1 MTRAEENV
9 SQTSLHHARLDWNE
23 AGTPVSSEFGDVY
36 FSNDNGLSE
45 TRYVFLQQ
53 NRLPA
58 RFSHHDSDN
67 FVIGETGF
75 GTGLNFLATMAAFL
89 EQGSDPERCARLHFI
104 SFEKYPLTQADL
116 GKALGAWP
124 ELASLSQALI
134 EQWPLPIEGCHRL
147 QFAEGRVRLDLWF
160 GDIKDTLPLVPQGPH
175 GLVDAWYL
183 DGFSP
188 AKNPEMW
195 TQELFDGLA
204 RLARPAATI
213 STFTCAGFVRRGLIA
228 AGFGAKKVKGHG
240 SKREMLAGMREGKMP
255 EPTIAP
261 WYART
266 EANSTGEVLI
276 IGGGIA
282 SAMAALSLVERGRA
296 VTLLCEGDEP
306 ATGASGNRQGAL
318 YPLLNGEHDA
328 LSRFYALAFGYARN
342 RLLALARHHA
352 IAFGLGEDSD
362 KGSQGGVVQLGYDDK
377 SAAKLAKMSQG
388 PFPPALMRPLDAAE
402 VEQRSG
408 LPCGH
413 GGVIYPLGGWL
424 CPADLTRAA
433 LAEAQAT
440 GLLRLE
446 YGAEITALS
455 ELEGGW
461 RVESREG
468 RHWQAPTLVVAAG
481 HQLPALLPFAEL
493 PLYPVRGQVSH
504 VPTTASLSRLK
515 TVLCYDGYLTPAHNG
530 AHCIGASYGR
540 NQSGTDYSPEEQAQ
554 NQSRLQACLPEA
566 VWPSE
571 VDVSGGEARVGVRC
585 ASRDHLP
592 VAGPV
597 VRLAQLEEHYAHLR
611 TRQAD
616 AAPLPL
622 HPGLFVLGA
631 LGSRGL
637 CSAPLCGELVAS
649 EICGDPLPLP
659 TDLLEALHPARYWVR
674 KLLKGKPLRG

>member
-53 NRLPA
+53 NRLPE
-58 RFSHHDSDN
+58 RFSHHDSDS

-89 EQGSDPERCARLHFI
+89 EQAVDPARCPRLHFI
-104 SFEKYPLTQADL
+104 SFEKYPLTRDDL
-116 GKALGAWP
+116 CKALAAWP
-124 ELASLSQALI
+124 ELAPLSRELI
-134 EQWPLPIEGCHRL
+134 AQWPLPVEGCHRL
-147 QFAEGRVRLDLWF
+147 SFAGGRIRLDLWL
-160 GDIKDTLPLVPQGPH
+160 GDIKETLPQVPHPAE

-195 TQELFDGLA
+195 TQQLFDGLA

-213 STFTCAGFVRRGLIA
+213 STFTCAGFVRRGLID
-228 AGFGAKKVKGHG
+228 AGFAMKKVKGHG
-240 SKREMLAGMREGKMP
+240 SKREMLAGMREEKTP
-255 EPTIAP
+255 DSTIAP
-261 WYART
+261 WYARPAGR
-266 EANSTGEVLI
+266 EGETLI

-282 SAMAALSLVERGRA
+282 SAMTALSLTERGRA
-296 VTLLCEGDEP
+296 VTLLCADAKP

-328 LSRFYALAFGYARN
+328 LSRFYSLAFGHARN
-342 RLLALARHHA
+342 RLLSLSDRHP
-352 IAFGLGEDSD
+352 IAFEL
-362 KGSQGGVVQLGYDDK
+362 GGVVQLGYDDK
-377 SAAKLAKMSQG
+377 SAVKLAKMSQG
-388 PFPPALMRPLDAAE
+388 PFPPELMQALDVAG
-402 VEQRSG
+402 VEQACG

-413 GGVIYPLGGWL
+413 GGVGYPMGGWL

-433 LAEAQAT
+433 LAEAMQS
-440 GLLRLE
+440 GLLQIT
-446 YGAEITALS
+446 YGAEVTTIHEQAD
-455 ELEGGW
+455 GW
-461 RVESREG
+461 QVESSDG
-468 RHWQAPTLVVAAG
+468 RHWQAPNLVVATG
-481 HQLPALLPFAEL
+481 HRLPALIPFAEL

-504 VPTTASLSRLK
+504 VPTTARLSELR
-515 TVLCYDGYLTPAHNG
+515 TVLCYDGYLTPAHDG

-540 NQSGTDYSPEEQAQ
+540 NQTDLGYSAEEQVQ
-554 NQSRLQACLPEA
+554 NQARLQACLPDEI
-566 VWPSE
+566 WPRE
-571 VDVSGGEARVGVRC
+571 VDVSGGKARVGVRC

-597 VRLAQLEEHYAHLR
+597 ARLAGLADHYAGL
-611 TRQAD
+611 QSD
-616 AAPLPL
+616 PDNAASLPL
-622 HPGLFVLGA
+622 HTGLYVLGA

-659 TDLLEALHPARYWVR
+659 ADLLEALHPARYWVR
-674 KLLKGKPLRG
+674 KLLKGKPLN

>member
-1 MTRAEENV
+1 M

-53 NRLPA
+53 NRLPE
-58 RFSHHDSDN
+58 RFSHHDSDS

-75 GTGLNFLATMAAFL
+75 GTGLNFLATMAVFL
-89 EQGSDPERCARLHFI
+89 EQAPLSGNGSRLHFI
-104 SFEKYPLTQADL
+104 SVEKYPLTQADL
-116 GKALGAWP
+116 RKALAAWP
-124 ELASLSQALI
+124 ELSHLSQDLI
-134 EQWPLPIEGCHRL
+134 DQWPLPVSGCHRL
-147 QFAEGRVRLDLWF
+147 LFADGRIRLDLWF
-160 GDIKDTLPLVPQGPH
+160 GDIKEMLPQVPHPAT

-195 TQELFDGLA
+195 TQDLFDDLA
-204 RLARPAATI
+204 RLARPDATL

-228 AGFGAKKVKGHG
+228 AGFAMKKVKGHG
-240 SKREMLAGMREGKMP
+240 SKREMLAGVREGKVP
-255 EPTIAP
+255 QQSIAP
-261 WYART
+261 WYARPAGR
-266 EANSTGEVLI
+266 EGEVLI

-282 SAMAALSLVERGRA
+282 SAMTALSLVERGRH
-296 VTLLCEGDEP
+296 VTLLCEDGEP
-306 ATGASGNRQGAL
+306 ASGASGNRQGAL

-328 LSRFYALAFGYARN
+328 LSRFYSLAFGFARN
-342 RLLALARHHA
+342 RLLALAKHHPV
-352 IAFGLGEDSD
+352 AFSLC
-362 KGSQGGVVQLGYDDK
+362 GVTQLGYDDK

-388 PFPPALMRPLDAAE
+388 PFPPELMHPLSAAE
-402 VEQRSG
+402 VEQVVG
-408 LPCGH
+408 LPCDAD
-413 GGVIYPLGGWL
+413 GVSYPLGGWL

-433 LAEAQAT
+433 IREAQAS
-440 GLLRLE
+440 GRLE
-446 YGAEITALS
+446 VLFNAAVTRIAEEAN
-455 ELEGGW
+455 GW
-461 RVESREG
+461 RVESRDG
-468 RHWQAPTLVVAAG
+468 RQWHAPNLVVAAG

-504 VPTTASLSRLK
+504 VPTTAGLSQLK

-540 NQSGTDYSPEEQAQ
+540 NQTDLAYRTDEQEQ
-554 NQSRLQACLPEA
+554 NRARLQACVPQQR
-566 VWPSE
+566 WPAE
-571 VDVSGGEARVGVRC
+571 VDVSGAQARIGVRC

-597 VRLAQLEEHYAHLR
+597 ARLAAL
-611 TRQAD
+611 AD
-616 AAPLPL
+616 HDVNAPADQQSALPL
-622 HPGLFVLGA
+622 HAGLYVLGA

-649 EICGDPLPLP
+649 EICGDPLPLAA
-659 TDLLEALHPARYWVR
+659 DLLEALHPARYWVR
-674 KLLKGKPLRG
+674 RLRRGKPLRD

>member
-53 NRLPA
+53 NRLPE
-58 RFSHHDSDN
+58 RFSHHDSDS

-89 EQGSDPERCARLHFI
+89 EQAPLSGNGSRLHFI
-104 SFEKYPLTQADL
+104 SVEKYPLTQADL
-116 GKALGAWP
+116 RKALAAWP
-124 ELASLSQALI
+124 ELAPLSQPLI
-134 EQWPLPIEGCHRL
+134 DQWPLPVSGCHRL
-147 QFAEGRVRLDLWF
+147 LFADGRIRLDLWF
-160 GDIKDTLPLVPQGPH
+160 GDIKEMLPQVPHPAT

-195 TQELFDGLA
+195 TQDLFDDLA
-204 RLARPAATI
+204 RLARPDATL

-228 AGFGAKKVKGHG
+228 AGFAMKKVKGHG
-240 SKREMLAGMREGKMP
+240 SKREMLAGVREGKVP
-255 EPTIAP
+255 QQSIAP
-261 WYART
+261 WYARPAGR
-266 EANSTGEVLI
+266 EGEVLI

-282 SAMAALSLVERGRA
+282 SAMTALSLVERGRH
-296 VTLLCEGDEP
+296 VTLLCEDGEP
-306 ATGASGNRQGAL
+306 ASGASGNRQGAL

-328 LSRFYALAFGYARN
+328 LSRFYSLAFGFARN
-342 RLLALARHHA
+342 RLLALAKHHPV
-352 IAFGLGEDSD
+352 AFSLC
-362 KGSQGGVVQLGYDDK
+362 GVTQLGYDDK

-388 PFPPALMRPLDAAE
+388 PFPPELMHPLSAAE
-402 VEQRSG
+402 VEQVVG
-408 LPCGH
+408 LPCDAD
-413 GGVIYPLGGWL
+413 GVSYPLGGWL

-433 LAEAQAT
+433 IREAQAS
-440 GLLRLE
+440 GRLE
-446 YGAEITALS
+446 VVFNAAVTRIAE
-455 ELEGGW
+455 EVDGW
-461 RVESREG
+461 RVESQDG
-468 RHWQAPTLVVAAG
+468 RAWQAPNLVVAAG
-481 HQLPALLPFAEL
+481 HKLPALLPFAEL

-504 VPTTASLSRLK
+504 VPTTARLSQLR

-540 NQSGTDYSPEEQAQ
+540 NQTDLAYRADEQEQ
-554 NQSRLQACLPEA
+554 NRARLQACVPHQR
-566 VWPSE
+566 WPAE
-571 VDVSGGEARVGVRC
+571 VDVSGAQARVGVRC

-597 VRLAQLEEHYAHLR
+597 VRLAALEDHDVNAP
-611 TRQAD
+611 AD
-616 AAPLPL
+616 QQSALPL
-622 HPGLFVLGA
+622 HAGLYVLGA

-649 EICGDPLPLP
+649 EICGDPLPLAA
-659 TDLLEALHPARYWVR
+659 DLLVALHPARYWVR
-674 KLLKGKPLRG
+674 RLRRGKPLRD

>member
-58 RFSHHDSDN
+58 RFSHHDSDI

-89 EQGSDPERCARLHFI
+89 EQAPQSGNGARLHFI
-104 SFEKYPLTQADL
+104 SFEKYPLTREDL
-116 GKALGAWP
+116 RKALAAWP
-124 ELASLSQALI
+124 ELATFSQPLI
-134 EQWPLPIEGCHRL
+134 AQWPLPVAGCHRL
-147 QFAEGRVRLDLWF
+147 LFAGGRIRLDLWF
-160 GDIKDTLPLVPQGPH
+160 GDIKEMLPQVPHPAD

-204 RLARPAATI
+204 RLARPHSTI
-213 STFTCAGFVRRGLIA
+213 ATFTCAGFVRRGLIA
-228 AGFGAKKVKGHG
+228 AGFAMQKVKGHG
-240 SKREMLAGMREGKMP
+240 SKREMLAGERAEKQP
-255 EPTIAP
+255 QQTIAP
-261 WYART
+261 WYARPVGR
-266 EANSTGEVLI
+266 AGEVLL

-282 SAMAALSLVERGRA
+282 SAMTALSLVERGRK
-296 VTLLCEGDEP
+296 VTLLCQDGEP

-328 LSRFYALAFGYARN
+328 LSRFYSLAFGFARS
-342 RLLALARHHA
+342 RLLALAERHPV
-352 IAFGLGEDSD
+352 AFSLC
-362 KGSQGGVVQLGYDDK
+362 GVTQLGYDDK
-377 SAAKLAKMSQG
+377 SAAKLAKMAQG
-388 PFPPALMRPLDAAE
+388 PFPPELMQGLSEPE
-402 VEQRSG
+402 VEQVVG

-413 GGVIYPLGGWL
+413 GGVSYPQGGWL

-433 LAEAQAT
+433 IKEAQAS
-440 GLLRLE
+440 GLLE
-446 YGAEITALS
+446 VVFNTEVVAIAAQAD
-455 ELEGGW
+455 GW
-461 RVESREG
+461 QIESRDG
-468 RHWQAPTLVVAAG
+468 RRWQAPNLVVAAG
-481 HQLPALLPFAEL
+481 HQLPALIPFAEL

-504 VPTTASLSRLK
+504 VPTSVSLSKLN
-515 TVLCYDGYLTPAHNG
+515 TVLCYDGYLTPAHHDH
-530 AHCIGASYGR
+530 HCIGASYGR
-540 NQSGTDYSPEEQAQ
+540 NQTDLEFRADEQAQ
-554 NQSRLQACLPEA
+554 NQARLQACLPQQS
-566 VWPSE
+566 WPAE
-571 VDVSGGEARVGVRC
+571 VDVSGNQARVGVRS

-597 VRLAQLEEHYAHLR
+597 ASLAKLADHYAGL
-611 TRQAD
+611 QGD
-616 AAPLPL
+616 QQNAAPLPL
-622 HPGLFVLGA
+622 HPGLYVLGA

-637 CSAPLCGELVAS
+637 CSAPLCGELLAS
-649 EICGDPLPLP
+649 EICGDPLPLAA
-659 TDLLEALHPARYWVR
+659 DLLEALHPARYWVR
-674 KLLKGKPLRG
+674 KLLKGKPLQ

>member
-1 MTRAEENV
+1 M

-53 NRLPA
+53 NRLPE
-58 RFSHHDSDN
+58 RFSHHDSDS

-89 EQGSDPERCARLHFI
+89 ERAPLSGNGSRLHFI
-104 SFEKYPLTQADL
+104 SVEKYPLTQADL
-116 GKALGAWP
+116 RKALAAWP
-124 ELASLSQALI
+124 ELATLSQPLI
-134 EQWPLPIEGCHRL
+134 DQWPLPVSGCHRL
-147 QFAEGRVRLDLWF
+147 LFADGRIRLDLWF
-160 GDIKDTLPLVPQGPH
+160 GDIKEMLPQVPHPAT

-195 TQELFDGLA
+195 TQDLFDDLA
-204 RLARPAATI
+204 RLARPDATL

-228 AGFGAKKVKGHG
+228 AGFAMKKVKGHG
-240 SKREMLAGMREGKMP
+240 SKREMLAGVREGKVP
-255 EPTIAP
+255 QQSIAP
-261 WYART
+261 WYARPAGR
-266 EANSTGEVLI
+266 EGEVLL

-282 SAMAALSLVERGRA
+282 SAMTALSLVERGRH
-296 VTLLCEGDEP
+296 VTLLCEDGEP
-306 ATGASGNRQGAL
+306 ASGASGNRQGAL

-328 LSRFYALAFGYARN
+328 LSRFYSLAFGFARN
-342 RLLALARHHA
+342 RLLALAKHHPV
-352 IAFGLGEDSD
+352 AFSLC
-362 KGSQGGVVQLGYDDK
+362 GVTQLGYDDK

-388 PFPPALMRPLDAAE
+388 LFPPELMHPLSAAE
-402 VEQRSG
+402 VEQVVG
-408 LPCGH
+408 LPCDAD
-413 GGVIYPLGGWL
+413 GVSYPLGGWL

-433 LAEAQAT
+433 IREAQAS
-440 GLLRLE
+440 GRLE
-446 YGAEITALS
+446 VVFNAAVTRIAEEAD
-455 ELEGGW
+455 GW
-461 RVESREG
+461 RVESRDG
-468 RHWQAPTLVVAAG
+468 RQWHAPNLVVAAG

-504 VPTTASLSRLK
+504 VPTTAGLSQLK
-515 TVLCYDGYLTPAHNG
+515 TVLCYDGYLTPGHNS

-540 NQSGTDYSPEEQAQ
+540 NQTDLAYRTDEQEQ
-554 NQSRLQACLPEA
+554 NRARLQACVPQQR
-566 VWPSE
+566 WPAE
-571 VDVSGGEARVGVRC
+571 VDVSGAQARIGVRC

-597 VRLAQLEEHYAHLR
+597 ARLAAL
-611 TRQAD
+611 AD
-616 AAPLPL
+616 NDVNAPADQQSALPL
-622 HPGLFVLGA
+622 HAGLYVLGA

-649 EICGDPLPLP
+649 EICGDPLPLAA
-659 TDLLEALHPARYWVR
+659 DLLEALHPARYWVR
-674 KLLKGKPLRG
+674 RLRRGKPLRD

>member
-1 MTRAEENV
+1 M

-53 NRLPA
+53 NRLPE
-58 RFSHHDSDN
+58 RFSHHDSDS

-75 GTGLNFLATMAAFL
+75 GTGLNFLATMAVFL
-89 EQGSDPERCARLHFI
+89 EQAPLSGNGSRLHFI
-104 SFEKYPLTQADL
+104 SVEKYPLTQADL
-116 GKALGAWP
+116 RKALAAWP
-124 ELASLSQALI
+124 ELSHLSQDLI
-134 EQWPLPIEGCHRL
+134 DQWPLPVSGCHRL
-147 QFAEGRVRLDLWF
+147 LFADGRIRLDLWF
-160 GDIKDTLPLVPQGPH
+160 GDIKEMLPQVPHPAT

-195 TQELFDGLA
+195 TQDLFDDLA
-204 RLARPAATI
+204 RLARPDATL

-228 AGFGAKKVKGHG
+228 AGFAMKKVKGHG
-240 SKREMLAGMREGKMP
+240 SKREMLAGVREGKVP
-255 EPTIAP
+255 QQSIAP
-261 WYART
+261 WYARPAGR
-266 EANSTGEVLI
+266 EGEVLI

-282 SAMAALSLVERGRA
+282 SAMTALSLVERGRH
-296 VTLLCEGDEP
+296 VTLLCEDGEP
-306 ATGASGNRQGAL
+306 ASGASGNRQGAL

-328 LSRFYALAFGYARN
+328 LSRFYSLAFGFARN
-342 RLLALARHHA
+342 RLLALAKHHPV
-352 IAFGLGEDSD
+352 AFSLC
-362 KGSQGGVVQLGYDDK
+362 GVTQLGYDDK

-388 PFPPALMRPLDAAE
+388 PFPPELMHPLSAAE
-402 VEQRSG
+402 VEQVVG
-408 LPCGH
+408 LPCDAD
-413 GGVIYPLGGWL
+413 GVSYPLGGWL

-433 LAEAQAT
+433 IREAQAS
-440 GLLRLE
+440 GRLE
-446 YGAEITALS
+446 VLFNAAVTRIAEEAD
-455 ELEGGW
+455 GW
-461 RVESREG
+461 RVESRDG
-468 RHWQAPTLVVAAG
+468 RQWHAPNLVVAAG

-504 VPTTASLSRLK
+504 VPTTAGLSQLK

-540 NQSGTDYSPEEQAQ
+540 NQTDLAYRTDEQEQ
-554 NQSRLQACLPEA
+554 NRARLQACVPQQR
-566 VWPSE
+566 WPAE
-571 VDVSGGEARVGVRC
+571 VDVSGAQARIGVRC

-597 VRLAQLEEHYAHLR
+597 ARLAAL
-611 TRQAD
+611 AD
-616 AAPLPL
+616 HDVNAPADQQSALPL
-622 HPGLFVLGA
+622 HAGLYVLGA

-649 EICGDPLPLP
+649 EICGDPLPLAS
-659 TDLLEALHPARYWVR
+659 DLLEAIHPARYWVR
-674 KLLKGKPLRG
+674 RLRKGKPLRD